1 MNTHII
7 IENFTY
13 IKKNNAINHIKKLVV
28 YFLNYTFR
36 HFSKLGKSV
45 KIYKFDYSD
54 EVSKLVEIP
63 INFNDG
69 MYNVIKE
76 IININYKLYEKNNQ
90 LINLDEVINKINE
103 IKQKPNNN
111 IFLITS
117 IENIYKNFVHFTNID
132 NENVKKI
139 NITTQTMI
147 LPNENITHFNYRAKF
162 HEILDKDIFIP
173 MSNYD
178 MSKIDEK
185 LDLIKTF
192 DNINKDNLSNYIYAL
207 ELIDT
212 NINNLRKNNIKNN
225 KKNKDNENNEEYK
238 KNNII
243 EKEIT
248 EFYENIKDILN
259 LNVEINEIINNFI
272 KNFQKNTLSN
282 ITEILPCYKKIK
294 ILNDGSLENSYNI
307 EQCVDFYQ
315 KLYLN
320 NEDYNIKNNKLVS
333 PENKK
338 ITINNINF
346 NPINTMNNNLIKFTT
361 SSLTL
366 SNIYEEYNDSNIY
379 GILINYKNNTSGNI
393 NRFKNS
399 IINVTKYPKIDQLNN
414 IVVNWMSIC
423 DYYEIA
429 LINCNNYKVGLGNIM
444 IKDDVY
450 GNTNALLPIYF
461 NKSHWKLYKTI
472 SSYHMSFL
480 NSIHEI
486 EYDKNYDNIY
496 FITLLKIFT
505 YINFDFKKTKE
516 KYIQLFIFLLR
527 TCIQIMQEN
536 KYYCSLE
543 NKFNTY
549 INSIN
554 TENYLKNMTNFTIRT
569 VQYIIFNGEKS
580 ILDICNKI
588 TKIIVDEYIKENI
601 NIGFWSNV
609 EDKKKYIEESLNEY
623 LRGWLCLQTD
633 LLKMEQFVKEIYK
646 YNGFNKFI
654 KEIDKCDGFIELDDD
669 NPKIIDCKKLI
680 DINKKI
686 NEEINFKKCCKKIF
700 INYSFDIYKKINEN
714 NENDSFDLKWSD
726 NRENDDYKE
735 NNIVNNNYINNDGWE
750 NDWEDVDDRN
760 GVDENVEQNNEENVW
775 NGINENLM
783 WDNNQQ

>member
-28 YFLNYTFR
+28 YFLNYMCR
-36 HFSKLGKSV
+36 HFSKLSKII
-45 KIYKFDYSD
+45 KIYKFDYSN
-54 EVSKLVEIP
+54 EVYKLVEIP
-63 INFNDG
+63 INFNNG
-69 MYNVIKE
+69 MHDIIKE
-76 IININYKLYEKNNQ
+76 IININYKLYETEDQ
-90 LINLDEVINKINE
+90 LVNKEEVINKINE
-103 IKQKPNNN
+103 IKQNSDNK

-117 IENIYKNFVHFTNID
+117 IENVYKNIDYFTNID

-139 NITTQTMI
+139 NITNQTI
-147 LPNENITHFNYRAKF
+147 FTPDDNIKHFNYRAKF
-162 HEILDKDIFIP
+162 YEIFDKDIFIP

-178 MSKIDEK
+178 TSKIDEK
-185 LDLIKTF
+185 LNLIKTF
-192 DNINKDNLSNYIYAL
+192 NNVNKDTLSNYIYAL

-212 NINNLRKNNIKNN
+212 NINNLKKDNIKNN
-225 KKNKDNENNEEYK
+225 KKNEDN

-248 EFYENIKDILN
+248 KFYENIKDILN
-259 LNVEINEIINNFI
+259 LKVEINEIINNFI
-272 KNFQKNTLSN
+272 KNFQKNTLGN

-294 ILNDGSLENSYNI
+294 ILNDGSLKNSYNI
-307 EQCVDFYQ
+307 EQCIDFYQ

-320 NEDYNIKNNKLVS
+320 NEDYNIKNNKLIS
-333 PENKK
+333 FENKK
-338 ITINNINF
+338 IIINNVNF
-346 NPINTMNNNLIKFTT
+346 NQINTMNHNLVKFTT

-379 GILINYKNNTSGNI
+379 GILINYKNNTGGNI
-393 NRFKNS
+393 NKFKNN
-399 IINVTKYPKIDQLNN
+399 IINVAKYPKIDQLNN
-414 IVVNWMSIC
+414 IIINWMSIC

-429 LINCNNYKVGLGNIM
+429 LINCSDYKVGLKNII
-444 IKDDVY
+444 IKDEVY
-450 GNTNALLPIYF
+450 GNTNAILPIYF

-480 NSIHEI
+480 NSIHELD
-486 EYDKNYDNIY
+486 YDKNYDNIY
-496 FITLLKIFT
+496 FIMLLKIFT

-516 KYIQLFIFLLR
+516 EYIQLFMFVLR

-543 NKFNTY
+543 SKFSTY

-554 TENYLKNMTNFTIRT
+554 AENYLKNMTNFTIRT
-569 VQYIIFNGEKS
+569 VQYIVFNGNKS
-580 ILDICNKI
+580 ISYICSKI
-588 TKIIVDEYIKENI
+588 TKIIVDKYIKENI

-609 EDKKKYIEESLNEY
+609 KDKQNYIEKSLNKY
-623 LRGWLCLQTD
+623 LYGWLCLQTD

-654 KEIDKCDGFIELDDD
+654 KEIDKCDGYIEIDDD

-686 NEEINFKKCCKKIF
+686 NNEINFNKYYNKIF
-700 INYSFDIYKKINEN
+700 IYYFSDIYKKINCSDEN
-714 NENDSFDLKWSD
+714 NNFNLKLSD
-726 NRENDDYKE
+726 NREDDSYKE
-735 NNIVNNNYINNDGWE
+735 NNEISYNNNDNNEWQD
-750 NDWEDVDDRN
+750 DWEDEVNADP
-760 GVDENVEQNNEENVW
+760 
-775 NGINENLM
+775 
-783 WDNNQQ
+783 

>member
-1 MNTHII
+1 MNAHII

-45 KIYKFDYSD
+45 KIYKFDYSN
-54 EVSKLVEIP
+54 EVSKLIEIS
-63 INFNDG
+63 INFDDG

-76 IININYKLYEKNNQ
+76 VININYKLYDLNNQ
-90 LINLDEVINKINE
+90 LVNMEEVINKINK
-103 IKQKPNNN
+103 IKQNPDNN

-117 IENIYKNFVHFTNID
+117 IDVIPINFVYFTNID

-139 NITTQTMI
+139 NITTRTTI
-147 LPNENITHFNYRAKF
+147 LPNENIIHFNYRAKF
-162 HEILDKDIFIP
+162 YDIFDKDIFIP

-178 MSKIDEK
+178 MSNIDEK
-185 LDLIKTF
+185 LNLVRTF

-212 NINNLRKNNIKNN
+212 NINNLKKNN
-225 KKNKDNENNEEYK
+225 KKKENNENNEDNKE
-238 KNNII
+238 NDIT

-248 EFYENIKDILN
+248 KFYENIKDILN
-259 LNVEINEIINNFI
+259 LKVEINEIINNFI

-320 NEDYNIKNNKLVS
+320 NEDYNIKNNKLVNS
-333 PENKK
+333 ENKK
-338 ITINNINF
+338 IIINNINF

-379 GILINYKNNTSGNI
+379 GILINYKNNTGGNI

-399 IINVTKYPKIDQLNN
+399 IINVAKYPKIDQLNN
-414 IVVNWMSIC
+414 VVINWMSIC

-429 LINCNNYKVGLGNIM
+429 LINCNDYKVGLGNII

-450 GNTNALLPIYF
+450 GNTNALLPVYF

-480 NSIHEI
+480 NSIHEL
-486 EYDKNYDNIY
+486 EYDKNYDNIH

-505 YINFDFKKTKE
+505 YINFNFKKTKE

-549 INSIN
+549 TNSIN

-569 VQYIIFNGEKS
+569 VQYIVFNGEKS
-580 ILDICNKI
+580 ILDVCNKI

-609 EDKKKYIEESLNEY
+609 EDKKKYIEENLNKH
-623 LRGWLCLQTD
+623 LHGWLCLQTD

-654 KEIDKCDGFIELDDD
+654 KEIDKCDGFIELDED

-680 DINKKI
+680 DVNKKI
-686 NEEINFKKCCKKIF
+686 NEEINFKKYCKEIF
-700 INYSFDIYKKINEN
+700 INYFSDIYKKINEN
-714 NENDSFDLKWSD
+714 DENDSFDLKWLD
-726 NRENDDYKE
+726 DRENNNYKE
-735 NNIVNNNYINNDGWE
+735 NNIVNNNYNNDDGWQD
-750 NDWEDVDDRN
+750 DWEDEVNAGPQEDVDDRN
-760 GVDENVEQNNEENVW
+760 D
-775 NGINENLM
+775 
-783 WDNNQQ
+783 NQQHGW

>member
-28 YFLNYTFR
+28 YFLNYMCR
-36 HFSKLGKSV
+36 HFSKLSKII
-45 KIYKFDYSD
+45 KIYKFDYSN
-54 EVSKLVEIP
+54 EVYKLVEIP
-63 INFNDG
+63 INFNNG
-69 MYNVIKE
+69 MHDIIKE
-76 IININYKLYEKNNQ
+76 IININYKLYETEDQ
-90 LINLDEVINKINE
+90 LVNKEEVINKINE
-103 IKQKPNNN
+103 IKQNSDNK

-117 IENIYKNFVHFTNID
+117 IENVYKNIDHFTNID

-139 NITTQTMI
+139 NITNKTIFT
-147 LPNENITHFNYRAKF
+147 PDDNITHFNYRAKF
-162 HEILDKDIFIP
+162 YEIFDKDIFIP

-178 MSKIDEK
+178 TSKIDEK
-185 LDLIKTF
+185 LNLIKTF
-192 DNINKDNLSNYIYAL
+192 NNVNKDTLSNYIYAL

-212 NINNLRKNNIKNN
+212 NINNLKKDNIKNN
-225 KKNKDNENNEEYK
+225 KKNEDN

-248 EFYENIKDILN
+248 KFYENIKDILN
-259 LNVEINEIINNFI
+259 LKVEINEIINNFI
-272 KNFQKNTLSN
+272 KNFQKNTLGN

-294 ILNDGSLENSYNI
+294 ILNDGSLKNSYNI
-307 EQCVDFYQ
+307 EQCIDFYQ

-320 NEDYNIKNNKLVS
+320 NEDYNIKNNKLIS
-333 PENKK
+333 SENKK
-338 ITINNINF
+338 IIINNVNF
-346 NPINTMNNNLIKFTT
+346 NQINTMNHNLVKFTT

-379 GILINYKNNTSGNI
+379 GILINYKNNTGGNI
-393 NRFKNS
+393 NRFKNN
-399 IINVTKYPKIDQLNN
+399 IINVAKYPKIDQLNN
-414 IVVNWMSIC
+414 IIINWMSIC

-429 LINCNNYKVGLGNIM
+429 LINCSDYKVGLKNII
-444 IKDDVY
+444 IKDEVY
-450 GNTNALLPIYF
+450 GNTNAILPIYF

-480 NSIHEI
+480 NSIHELD
-486 EYDKNYDNIY
+486 YDKNYDNIY
-496 FITLLKIFT
+496 FIMLLKIFT

-516 KYIQLFIFLLR
+516 EYIQLFMFVLR

-543 NKFNTY
+543 SKFSTY

-554 TENYLKNMTNFTIRT
+554 AENYLKNMTNFTIRT
-569 VQYIIFNGEKS
+569 VQYIVFNGEKS
-580 ILDICNKI
+580 ISYICSKI
-588 TKIIVDEYIKENI
+588 TKIIVDKYIKENI

-609 EDKKKYIEESLNEY
+609 KNKQNYIEKSLNKY
-623 LRGWLCLQTD
+623 LYGWVCLQTD

-654 KEIDKCDGFIELDDD
+654 KEIDKCDGYIEIDDD

-686 NEEINFKKCCKKIF
+686 NNEINFNKYYNKIF
-700 INYSFDIYKKINEN
+700 INYFFDIYKKINCSDEN
-714 NENDSFDLKWSD
+714 NNFNLKWSD
-726 NRENDDYKE
+726 NREDDSYKE
-735 NNIVNNNYINNDGWE
+735 NNEISYNNNDNNEWQD
-750 NDWEDVDDRN
+750 DWEDEVN
-760 GVDENVEQNNEENVW
+760 AGP
-775 NGINENLM
+775 
-783 WDNNQQ
+783 